1 MTDPRVRWPS
11 WVGVVADDLEH
22 QRAFY
27 RDVLGLKESGSGRGW
42 VQFDMGEGRMLEVL
56 QRSDE
61 PQYAERRVQV
71 GFEVDD
77 VEAARGA
84 LIDRGVRPVS
94 GIEGGE
100 QAGSRWAYFKDAEG
114 NVFEITERPSP
125 P

>member
-1 MTDPRVRWPS
+1 MTDPSLRWPS
-11 WVGVVADDLEH
+11 WVGVVAEDLER
-22 QRAFY
+22 QRVFY
-27 RDVLGLKESGSGRGW
+27 RDVLGLRESDSGRGW
-42 VQFDMGEGRMLEVL
+42 VQFDMGEGRLLEVL

-77 VEAARGA
+77 IGTARAA
-84 LIDRGVRPVS
+84 LIERGVEPVS

-100 QAGSRWAYFKDAEG
+100 QAGSRWAYLKDAEG

-125 P
+125 T